1 MWPPWKT
8 RDRPFQADRESWG
21 VAQDTA
27 SCSLCW
33 LLASPTVASSP
44 ASESLF
50 QAGREEREEKEETK
64 AGRKGRSE
72 RELGTQQEAEA

>member
-1 MWPPWKT
+1 MEDE
-8 RDRPFQADRESWG
+8 RQAIPGRQGELG

-33 LLASPTVASSP
+33 LLASPTVASSL

-64 AGRKGRSE
+64 AGREGRSE
-72 RELGTQQEAEA
+72 RWKE